1 MQMASNFLQAAQQFV
16 GQAVQN
22 NIVNRMANV
31 PWKQEAINA
40 IMSGDKAKGQEL
52 ANNIM
57 QSYGFSSPEEA
68 VRQGLQNLNGK

>member
-1 MQMASNFLQAAQQFV
+1 MASNFLQAAQQFV

-31 PWKQEAINA
+31 PWKQDAINA

-68 VRQGLQNLNGK
+68 VRQGLQNLNSK

>member
-1 MQMASNFLQAAQQFV
+1 MASNFLQAAQQFV